1 MKKKKVVVKMKKRK
15 VLKSFVTIVVC
26 TILSGCGE
34 TTHVP
39 QETKILEDV
48 TAQDKF
54 DETVFSEI
62 ENKDVETETNMAVTE
77 PEIDANVAETV
88 MNENSLE
95 SVYQNLLDGIY
106 DLILSEDKETDMEL
120 AAQAFNGILEAG
132 YSKEPEETLECVGYT
147 FLDVN
152 ADEIPELVIGGINE
166 ERDEKFLGRDIY
178 AIYTC
183 VQEEIYCICS
193 GWSRSYVGWL
203 GENVFYQL
211 GSGGASYTTIGQY
224 ELLPN
229 DKEWSCIDFYFT
241 DENGIYYNQTGVHD
255 KEYAET
261 LDMTWD
267 EFWEINDELYDN
279 VLEFELTPFSN
290 YTYFGDFQRQNND
303 TGVTVQWA
311 EDVLSTI
318 ADYDEYIAYSGEYSA
333 RVAFTTE
340 DSVEDFK
347 VLALQYESMDE
358 EGNIQFSTT
367 ELYDYG
373 ILVSDRVLVVEMIF
387 EGTIPGYGISYMDE
401 QGNTKVF
408 SVNISG
414 YDGSLLLQEV
424 VQTE

>member
-1 MKKKKVVVKMKKRK
+1 MKKRK
-15 VLKSFVTIVVC
+15 VIKSLVAIIAC
-26 TILSGCGE
+26 TMLSGCGE

-39 QETKILEDV
+39 QETEIVEDV

-62 ENKDVETETNMAVTE
+62 EDKDVETETNTAVTE
-77 PEIDANVAETV
+77 PEIDADVAETV
-88 MNENSLE
+88 INENSLE

-132 YSKEPEETLECVGYT
+132 YSKEAEETLEYVGYT
-147 FLDVN
+147 FWDIN
-152 ADEIPELVIGGINE
+152 ADGIPELVIGGINE
-166 ERDEKFLGRDIY
+166 ERNEKYFGCDIY
-178 AIYTC
+178 AVYTC

-211 GSGGASYTTIGQY
+211 GSGGASYTTVGQY
-224 ELLPN
+224 ELLSN

-241 DENGIYYNQTGVHD
+241 DENGIYYNQTGVYD

-267 EFWEINDELYDN
+267 EFWELNDELYDN

-290 YTYFGDFQRQNND
+290 YTYFGDSNRQNYD
-303 TGVTVQWA
+303 IGVTVQWA
-311 EDVLSTI
+311 EDVLSQVE
-318 ADYDEYIAYSGEYSA
+318 DYDEYIAYSGEYST

-347 VLALQYESMDE
+347 VLALQYESIDE
-358 EGNIQFSTT
+358 EGNIQFSIT

-373 ILVSDRVLVVEMIF
+373 TLVSDRVLVVEMIF
-387 EGTIPGYGISYMDE
+387 EGMIPEYGISYMDA